1 MARLKEINPIVIDR
15 NMFRID
21 ISELTDKISTKCHVI
36 NEEIYKYIHET
47 TDKEMSEVANALQD
61 VYEKLK
67 NVPDE
72 ENKLREF
79 ED

>member
-1 MARLKEINPIVIDR
+1 VARLKEINPIVIDR

>member
-72 ENKLREF
+72 ENKLREL

>member
-1 MARLKEINPIVIDR
+1 
-15 NMFRID
+15 MFRID
-21 ISELTDKISTKCHVI
+21 ISELTDKISTKCHGI

-72 ENKLREF
+72 ENKLREL

>member
-21 ISELTDKISTKCHVI
+21 ISELTDKISTKCHGI

-72 ENKLREF
+72 ENKLREL

>member
-1 MARLKEINPIVIDR
+1 
-15 NMFRID
+15 
-21 ISELTDKISTKCHVI
+21 
-36 NEEIYKYIHET
+36 
-47 TDKEMSEVANALQD
+47 MSEVANALQD

-72 ENKLREF
+72 ENKLREL

>member
-1 MARLKEINPIVIDR
+1 VARLKEINPIVIDR

-21 ISELTDKISTKCHVI
+21 ISELTDKISTKCHGI

-72 ENKLREF
+72 ENKLREL